1 MIRQELEQLSLAT
14 RDLRK
19 FGLLVGGVFA
29 LLGAW
34 FLLRHKPA
42 WPFLMV
48 PGGLLVVLGLVAPR
62 SLKYPYRVWMIMAF
76 LLGTVVSTLILTV
89 FYFLV
94 VTPMGLLGR
103 AFGKDFLSQK
113 LHPQAKSY
121 WLLRDRSAVRSPAEY
136 ERQF

>member
-34 FLLRHKPA
+34 FLLRHKSA
-42 WPFLMV
+42 WPWLMA
-48 PGGLLVVLGLVAPR
+48 PGGLLVLLGLVAPGW
-62 SLKYPYRVWMIMAF
+62 LKYPYRAWMTMAF
-76 LLGTVVSTLILTV
+76 LMGTVVSTLILTV

-94 VTPMGLLGR
+94 VTPLGLLGR

-113 LHPQAKSY
+113 LNPHAKSY

-136 ERQF
+136 EQQF